1 VGDYDYVGKALDELN
16 VEQIF
21 YKVSQKPGKPLY
33 FGKTNSSYVF
43 ALPGNPASALTCFY
57 IYVLDAL
64 RRLSGNTE
72 NQSLVTKAISCSE
85 FEKKGTRVQ
94 FLKALIDNGQVEIL
108 EGQSSAML
116 HTFALANALVYVP
129 GDKMSIS
136 KGEWVDVIPLP
147 K

>member
-1 VGDYDYVGKALDELN
+1 MYQTPCG
-16 VEQIF
+16 
-21 YKVSQKPGKPLY
+21 
-33 FGKTNSSYVF
+33 
-43 ALPGNPASALTCFY
+43 FY
-57 IYVLDAL
+57 IYVLAAL
-64 RRLSGNTE
+64 RRLSGTTE
-72 NQSLVTKAISCSE
+72 NQTLLTKAISNSE
-85 FEKKGTRVQ
+85 FEKKGERAQ
-94 FLKALIDNGQVEIL
+94 FLKALINNGHVEIL